1 MRGAEDPINVQESRT
16 ITAKEAAV
24 ILGVSP
30 SRNLKKNL
38 IISYSLMM
46 AWKSWFEKLTFIK
59 WRNE

>member
-1 MRGAEDPINVQESRT
+1 MRGAEDLINAEESRT

-30 SRNLKKNL
+30 FRNMKKNL
-38 IISYSLMM
+38 VISYSLMM
-46 AWKSWFEKLTFIK
+46 AWKSWFEKLAFIK